1 MEAAA
6 VTCFNAASEHPKP
19 HIVDSIKTEDQDSTA
34 SVMTA
39 SSMASMAQAA
49 SCMFN
54 RLQDTSNFTTGT
66 GSLNYGHCNP
76 HGIDTILN
84 RRSAA
89 AALALT
95 SLTATAS
102 TNTNSIASTT
112 NNHST
117 SASPPSSG
125 GGGGG
130 GNSAVN
136 PYFKLEDLHQAAAA
150 AAQVAQH
157 QRQPNTNLYWPGIQ
171 GLIANPNLWRDRFN
185 GLPRNHGQHGSDDG
199 KRKHTRPT
207 FSGQQIFALEKTFEQ
222 TKYLAGPE
230 RAKLAYALGMT
241 ESQVKVWFQNRR
253 TKWRKRHAAEMAN
266 AKKRQERNR
275 NGGNS
280 GGNGGGGPGSLLT
293 GVGGGAAHQNF
304 MGTDTSDES
313 ERDDDDDHLNMQDL
327 ANLG

>member
-117 SASPPSSG
+117 SASPPSS